1 MAKKT
6 NRTETTAQPPAVVLR
21 EGKWVTADGLCF
33 NTATKAWNHVR
44 ELRVESEKLKVESEE
59 ERRGVPCLESETEIE
74 QDQSRTKTNKQ

>member
-6 NRTETTAQPPAVVLR
+6 KKTETTTQPPAVILR

-44 ELRVESEKLKVESEE
+44 EMEAATSTPAE
-59 ERRGVPCLESETEIE
+59 PE
-74 QDQSRTKTNKQ
+74 QEPIPNQND

>member
-6 NRTETTAQPPAVVLR
+6 KKTETTAQPPAVVLR

-44 ELRVESEKLKVESEE
+44 EMEAENTTPAE
-59 ERRGVPCLESETEIE
+59 PE
-74 QDQSRTKTNKQ
+74 QNTTQND

>member
-33 NTATKAWNHVR
+33 NTADKAWNHVR
-44 ELRVESEKLKVESEE
+44 AMKEVT
-59 ERRGVPCLESETEIE
+59 PTPTEPE
-74 QDQSRTKTNKQ
+74 QNTTTNHNE

>member
-6 NRTETTAQPPAVVLR
+6 KKTETTAQPPAVILR

-44 ELRVESEKLKVESEE
+44 EMEAENTT
-59 ERRGVPCLESETEIE
+59 PTEPE
-74 QDQSRTKTNKQ
+74 QNTTQNE

>member
-33 NTATKAWNHVR
+33 NTADKAWNHVR
-44 ELRVESEKLKVESEE
+44 EMR
-59 ERRGVPCLESETEIE
+59 SETSAPAEPE
-74 QDQSRTKTNKQ
+74 STPNQNE

>member
-6 NRTETTAQPPAVVLR
+6 NRTKTTAQPPAVVLR

-44 ELRVESEKLKVESEE
+44 EMEAENTTPAE
-59 ERRGVPCLESETEIE
+59 PE
-74 QDQSRTKTNKQ
+74 QNTTQNE